1 MTVNAL
7 KQAASLPDDWIPE
20 DDLYNI
26 RRRARKLLTVA
37 SVASSEPHSTAPV
50 ISKSH
55 SSNTTGGQPDAAPL
69 LVPIVKQEPDDSEP
83 QTLPPF
89 HRELTATKRQL
100 GDQSNEDDC
109 ERQPSKRGRFSPD
122 RDA

>member
-1 MTVNAL
+1 MNVL

-20 DDLYNI
+20 EDLYNI

-37 SVASSEPHSTAPV
+37 SVASSEPHSTVPV
-50 ISKSH
+50 VSESH
-55 SSNTTGGQPDAAPL
+55 SIATGGQPDDTSPAPL
-69 LVPIVKQEPDDSEP
+69 LVPIVKQEPVDSEP
-83 QTLPPF
+83 HTLPPF
-89 HRELTATKRQL
+89 CQEPTATKRQL

-109 ERQPSKRGRFSPD
+109 ERQPSKRGKFSPD